1 MTKEEIAEILAKP
14 YAQQLLNGPEPA
26 RMAYNGLDGDPRVI
40 PIGFW
45 TEGERVVMATV
56 PKSAKVAALR
66 KNPKVALTI
75 DQGAFPPKVLL
86 IRGTAEVELVEGIP
100 DGYLTAGRKVM
111 TDDQYPEWVAG
122 VQGLYDEM
130 VVITITPTWAK
141 LLDFET
147 TIPKAVEDLIKEKSR
162 DSPLRPDRVCRLR
175 RYRPSRRAPGRW
187 SRVRS
192 TSGASGSPG
201 LSAARPR
208 HTSTRTLTCWRRASA
223 SMRANSSAPSRCVGT
238 R

>member
-1 MTKEEIAEILAKP
+1 MTDGEIVEILAKP

-26 RMAYNGLDGDPRVI
+26 RMAYIGLDGDPRVI

-45 TEGERVVMATV
+45 TEGEQILMATV

-66 KNPKVALTI
+66 NNPKVALTI

-100 DGYLTAGRKVM
+100 EGYLTAGHKVM
-111 TDDQYPEWVAG
+111 TDDQYPQWVDG
-122 VQGLYDEM
+122 VRALYDEM

-147 TIPKAVEDLIKEKSR
+147 TIPQAVEDLIKEKS
-162 DSPLRPDRVCRLR
+162 
-175 RYRPSRRAPGRW
+175 A
-187 SRVRS
+187 
-192 TSGASGSPG
+192 
-201 LSAARPR
+201 
-208 HTSTRTLTCWRRASA
+208 H
-223 SMRANSSAPSRCVGT
+223 
-238 R
+238 

>member
-1 MTKEEIAEILAKP
+1 MTNDEIAEILAKP

-26 RMAYNGLDGDPRVI
+26 RLGYIGLDGDPRVI

-45 TEGERVVMATV
+45 TEGEQVLMATL

-86 IRGTAEVELVEGIP
+86 IRGTAGLDLVEGVP
-100 DGYLTAGRKVM
+100 DGYLNAGHKVM
-111 TDDQYPEWVAG
+111 TDDQYPQWVAG
-122 VQGLYDEM
+122 VQALYDEM

-147 TIPKAVEDLIKEKSR
+147 TIPQAVEDLIREKS
-162 DSPLRPDRVCRLR
+162 
-175 RYRPSRRAPGRW
+175 
-187 SRVRS
+187 
-192 TSGASGSPG
+192 
-201 LSAARPR
+201 AR
-208 HTSTRTLTCWRRASA
+208 
-223 SMRANSSAPSRCVGT
+223 
-238 R
+238 

>member
-1 MTKEEIAEILAKP
+1 MTNEEIAEILAKP

-45 TEGERVVMATV
+45 TEGERVLMA
-56 PKSAKVAALR
+56 
-66 KNPKVALTI
+66 
-75 DQGAFPPKVLL
+75 
-86 IRGTAEVELVEGIP
+86 TAEVKLIEGIP

-147 TIPKAVEDLIKEKSR
+147 TIPKAVEDLIKEKS
-162 DSPLRPDRVCRLR
+162 
-175 RYRPSRRAPGRW
+175 AG
-187 SRVRS
+187 
-192 TSGASGSPG
+192 
-201 LSAARPR
+201 
-208 HTSTRTLTCWRRASA
+208 
-223 SMRANSSAPSRCVGT
+223 
-238 R
+238 

>member
-1 MTKEEIAEILAKP
+1 MTNDEITEILAKP

-26 RMAYNGLDGDPRVI
+26 RMAYVGLDGHPRAI

-45 TEGERVVMATV
+45 VEGEHVVMATV

-66 KNPKVALTI
+66 HNPHVALTI

-86 IRGTAEVELVEGIP
+86 IRGVAEVELIQGVP

-111 TDDQYPEWVAG
+111 TAEQYPDWVAG
-122 VQGLYDEM
+122 VQALYDEM

-147 TIPKAVEDLIKEKSR
+147 TIPKSVEDLIQEKQQ
-162 DSPLRPDRVCRLR
+162 
-175 RYRPSRRAPGRW
+175 AG
-187 SRVRS
+187 
-192 TSGASGSPG
+192 
-201 LSAARPR
+201 
-208 HTSTRTLTCWRRASA
+208 
-223 SMRANSSAPSRCVGT
+223 
-238 R
+238 